1 MVEIFFI
8 PLMPYTLVFPNVVMR
23 EPFNPYPKK
32 STKKSETLE
41 PEMKR
46 APPTGGARPKI
57 VRSSLYYRT
66 MLPAAMISPVPPIVR
81 SAMPSPFVSPK
92 IVQVDAPV
100 TEMTSSPAV
109 PLKAVTTVKA

>member
-1 MVEIFFI
+1 MALNGLNRTPPPGTALARV
-8 PLMPYTLVFPNVVMR
+8 TAWTSR
-23 EPFNPYPKK
+23 EKK
-32 STKKSETLE
+32 STEKIRKLKPKK
-41 PEMKR
+41 KR

-66 MLPAAMISPVPPIVR
+66 ISLAVMISPEPPIVR

-109 PLKAVTTVKA
+109 PVKAVTTVKA